1 MVKRALKWI
10 GLVCVV
16 IACLLSFVFASS
28 SGRIHEVNIV
38 IDSMAFVT
46 DTSTLS
52 VEEGDTIRL
61 FIHNEDA
68 GMTHA
73 FEIEELNLRVN
84 NIHYDEV
91 VSADINVNDLPN
103 QLNYTCRHHSLM
115 AGTIFLTQ

>member
-1 MVKRALKWI
+1 MKRALKWI

-16 IACLLSFVFASS
+16 ITCLLSFVFSTS
-28 SGRIHEVNIV
+28 PGRIHEVNIT

-46 DTSTLS
+46 DTSDLS

>member
-1 MVKRALKWI
+1 MKKALVWI

-38 IDSMAFVT
+38 IDSMAFAT
-46 DTSTLS
+46 DTNVLS

-61 FIHNEDA
+61 IIHNEDA
-68 GMTHA
+68 GTMHA

-91 VSADINVNDLPN
+91 VSADINVNDLPD
-103 QLNYTCRHHSLM
+103 QLNYTCRNHFLM
-115 AGTIFLTQ
+115 EGTIFLTQ